1 MESFHTPVLFA
12 TYIQDF
18 SSIYGLYMH
27 DFSTVYMGYICIDL
41 QQVCCASGEGPQ
53 VEGTESFAM
62 EFLDKGTER
71 SEAVQGANRCA
82 LAF

>member
-1 MESFHTPVLFA
+1 
-12 TYIQDF
+12 
-18 SSIYGLYMH
+18 
-27 DFSTVYMGYICIDL
+27 MGYICIDL

-53 VEGTESFAM
+53 VEGPESFAM